1 MNISLEAIISA
12 FTIIGAIATV
22 AGFYYNLRNK
32 VDTLEQK
39 QRLEVKALEVSI
51 TALTSK
57 QSQHDDKLDEVL
69 KGVNEIRLVLA
80 RKNIDT

>member
-51 TALTSK
+51 TALASK